1 MKYHHD
7 LPLGKDPSARLMPWI
22 IAFMVYLGCLLA
34 GATFYITEQA
44 RDWETQLGS
53 SLTIEIPI
61 SSGVSRERVQDRVF
75 SIVNKIQGVK
85 SVEVLGKEQMQD
97 LLQAWIPQGPSD
109 IALPLIVDARLNEN
123 AQVDVAHLEK
133 MLKTITPK
141 VTLLDHRPW
150 VEEVKN
156 VIFVVSLV
164 ATLLFALLVLAIA
177 LITIFAIRT
186 SLLIHRQ
193 VIEVLHLIGATPVY
207 IARQFDT
214 HSLKYGL
221 IAGFAGMLLAVGS
234 FVGLYYVLQGFDFD
248 IMLSAHFLQNIT
260 MTFLIAPF
268 LVAGLMMWTARRTV
282 HKTLVSG
289 AY

>member
-234 FVGLYYVLQGFDFD
+234 FVGLYYVLQGFDFE
-248 IMLSAHFLQNIT
+248 IILSSHFLQSIT